1 MKIRYIFYLLVP
13 LVIGGLASLTG
24 FSLLWRLFILSL
36 LLLVV
41 AYLWSYFSLRNIKYQ
56 IRNVPVKGQTGDK
69 LESLITLSN
78 PGGLPKIGLHLKEFS
93 DIPDYQNETVF
104 NLIPH
109 NSLAVTSEIIFKRR
123 GHYSL
128 GHYQLDASDPLGL
141 FKSTKR
147 IGVKQEIS
155 IYPATLLLPFFDP
168 LHYMSQGYGPGR
180 WLSSQISAN
189 VASIRDYTMG
199 DSLKHI
205 HWRTTAHS
213 DKMMVKVFDPD
224 RSQSSA
230 KTIWLIS
237 DMDKDAQAGSG
248 TDSTEEYNVTLCASI
263 AKKYIELDWPVGF
276 ISQAEKPYHYPIE
289 SGSQQLEYLQASL
302 ASIQARGQIPIEQVI
317 LREIHRFNVNSL
329 TIIVTSSWNEQ
340 MVKALMQLRRHQGM
354 VVAILL
360 DSGSFGGRRSM
371 PNIPA
376 SLIQLGIQV
385 YVIKSGDNLNMA
397 LDSRKI

>member
-13 LVIGGLASLTG
+13 LFIGALASLTG
-24 FSLLWRLFILSL
+24 FSLLWRLFILLILILAVSF
-36 LLLVV
+36 
-41 AYLWSYFSLRNIKYQ
+41 LWSYFSLRDIKYL
-56 IRNVPVKGQTGDK
+56 IRNLPVKGQTGDVF
-69 LESLITLSN
+69 ESSITLTN
-78 PGGLPKIGLHLKEFS
+78 PGRVPRVGLHIKELS
-93 DIPDYQNETVF
+93 DIPDYQNETII
-104 NLIPH
+104 NLTPH
-109 NSLAVTSEIIFKRR
+109 NSVPITSEMFFKRR

-128 GHYQLDASDPLGL
+128 GLYQLDTSDPLGL

-147 IGVKQEIS
+147 IGINQEIS
-155 IYPATLLLPFFDP
+155 IYPATLQLPFFDP

-237 DMDKDAQAGSG
+237 DMNKDAQAGSG
-248 TDSTEEYNVTLCASI
+248 IDSTEEYNVTLCASI

-276 ISQAEKPYHYPIE
+276 ISQAEKLYYYPIE
-289 SGSQQLEYLQASL
+289 SGSQQLEYIQSAL
-302 ASIQARGQIPIEQVI
+302 ASIQARGQIPIEDVI

-340 MVKALMQLRRHQGM
+340 LVRALMQLKRHQGM

-360 DSGSFGGRRSM
+360 DCGSFGGRRSM
-371 PNIPA
+371 PNIPS